1 MGRHVIASPD
11 HWSPRG
17 EAIADDGERKP
28 LVVWS
33 GIVGE
38 QAEVRIAHVGHNRV
52 SGEWVAS
59 QEPHPSRVEP
69 PCPKYRRCGGCPWM
83 HLDAAGQAEAR
94 RARVVGA
101 LAAAGLELD
110 VGPVQPC
117 PDGLEGYR
125 HVVKVGF
132 GRSDQGRIRV
142 GAWARGSRDIVPI
155 PECLAVAPVLR
166 KVMASLAHHTIEL
179 GIEPYDPE
187 RKEGVLRAAV
197 LRASRSTG
205 EVLVTLVAAR
215 RERRLSDLAE
225 EVARGNSE
233 IVGIWLHLNAGP
245 GNAIFSRD
253 GDGVVGVAPLGGR
266 EVIEE
271 KLNDVTYRIGPGDFF
286 QTNPSMA
293 EVLYARTLSRLELR
307 DGDALL
313 DLYSGVGGLA
323 LPAARITGFALG
335 VEEVDGAVTRA
346 REAARVNRLPAEF
359 FDSDVDVALQAELAE
374 RFTQVGAKV
383 VVNPARRGLEPG
395 VLRHL
400 VALHPARVAYVSCNV
415 SALARDLLEA
425 RELGFDVVGPIELFD
440 MFPNTAHVE
449 ALTILEPRDGGPP
462 PKRRAPTRRLVRK
475 R

>member
-1 MGRHVIASPD
+1 MSRNVIAKPER
-11 HWSPRG
+11 WSPRG
-17 EAIADDGERKP
+17 EAIAEESGKKP

-33 GIVGE
+33 GIAGE
-38 QAEVRIAHVGHNRV
+38 QAEIRITHVGHNRV
-52 SGEWVAS
+52 SGEWVDS
-59 QEPHPSRVEP
+59 EEPHPSRVEP

-83 HLDAAGQAEAR
+83 HLDADGQAEAR
-94 RARVVGA
+94 RARVVET
-101 LAAAGLELD
+101 LKSAGLSVD
-110 VGPVQPC
+110 VGPLHAC

-132 GRSDQGRIRV
+132 GRSEQGRIRV
-142 GAWARGSRDIVPI
+142 GAWARGSREIVPI
-155 PECLAVAPVLR
+155 PECLAGAPVLR

-187 RKEGVLRAAV
+187 QQQGVLRAAV
-197 LRASRSTG
+197 LRASRTTG

-233 IVGIWLHLNAGP
+233 IVGNWLHLNAGP

-253 GDGVVGVAPLGGR
+253 GDGVVGVAHLGGR

-271 KLNDVTYRIGPGDFF
+271 RLGEITYRIGPGDFF

-293 EVLYARTLSRLELR
+293 EVLYARTLSRLQLAE
-307 DGDALL
+307 GDALL

-335 VEEVDGAVTRA
+335 VEEIDGAVSRA
-346 REAARVNRLPAEF
+346 REAARVNRVPAEF

-374 RFTQVGAKV
+374 RFTQVGAKI
-383 VVNPARRGLEPG
+383 VVNPARRGLEEG
-395 VLRHL
+395 VLEHL
-400 VALHPARVAYVSCNV
+400 VALHPSRVAYISCNV
-415 SALARDLLEA
+415 GALARDLLQA
-425 RELGFDVVGPIELFD
+425 RELGFDVTGSIELFD

-449 ALTILEPRDGGPP
+449 ALAILEPRDGGPP
-462 PKRRAPTRRLVRK
+462 PKRRAPTRRLVR

>member
-1 MGRHVIASPD
+1 MARHVIARPD
-11 HWSPRG
+11 RWSPRG
-17 EAIADDGERKP
+17 EAIAEEGGTKP
-28 LVVWS
+28 LAVWS

-38 QAEVRIAHVGHNRV
+38 EAEIRIAHVGHSRV
-52 SGEWVAS
+52 QGEWIQSEV
-59 QEPHPSRVEP
+59 PHPHRVEP

-83 HLDAAGQAEAR
+83 HLDGEGQAEAR
-94 RARVVGA
+94 HTRVQET
-101 LAAAGLELD
+101 LAEAGLSVD
-110 VGPVQPC
+110 VGPLHAC

-155 PECLAVAPVLR
+155 PECIAAAPVLR

-187 RKEGVLRAAV
+187 AKRGVLRAAV

-215 RERRLSDLAE
+215 RERRLGDLAE
-225 EVARGNSE
+225 EIARGNSE
-233 IVGIWLHLNAGP
+233 IVGIWLHLNGGP

-271 KLNDVTYRIGPGDFF
+271 QIGDITYRIGPGDFF

-293 EVLYARTLSRLELR
+293 EVLYRRTLDRLELSQ
-307 DGDALL
+307 GDALL

-323 LPAARITGFALG
+323 LPAARMTGFALG
-335 VEEVDGAVTRA
+335 VEEVDGAVQRA
-346 REAARVNRLPAEF
+346 REAARVNRVPAEF
-359 FDSDVDVALQAELAE
+359 FDSDVDVALQAEIAE

-395 VLRHL
+395 VLEHL
-400 VALHPARVAYVSCNV
+400 IALHPSRIAYISCNV
-415 SALARDLLEA
+415 TALARDLNEA
-425 RELGFDVVGPIELFD
+425 QALGFDVSGSIELFD

-449 ALTILEPRDGGPP
+449 ALTILEPRDGGPA
-462 PKRRAPTRRLVRK
+462 PKRRAPTRKLVR
-475 R
+475 RR

>member
-1 MGRHVIASPD
+1 MSRHVIARPER
-11 HWSPRG
+11 WSPRG
-17 EAIADDGERKP
+17 EALAEDGGNKP

-38 QAEVRIAHVGHNRV
+38 QAEVRVSHVGHNRV
-52 SGEWVAS
+52 QAEWIAS
-59 QEPHPSRVEP
+59 DEPHPHRVEP

-83 HLDAAGQAEAR
+83 HIDAEGQGDARQTRVLEAL
-94 RARVVGA
+94 VD
-101 LAAAGLELD
+101 AGLSVD
-110 VGPVQPC
+110 VGPMHPC

-132 GRSDQGRIRV
+132 GRSEQGRIRV

-155 PECLAVAPVLR
+155 PECLAAAPVLR

-187 RKEGVLRAAV
+187 TQRGVLRAAV
-197 LRASRSTG
+197 MRASRSTG

-215 RERRLSDLAE
+215 RERKLSDLAE

-233 IVGIWLHLNAGP
+233 IVGIWLHLNGGP

-271 KLNDVTYRIGPGDFF
+271 RIGEITYRIGPGDFF
-286 QTNPSMA
+286 QTNPGMA
-293 EVLYARTLSRLELR
+293 EVVYRRTLDRLELR

-323 LPAARITGFALG
+323 LPAAKITGFALG
-335 VEEVDGAVTRA
+335 VEEVDGAVQRA
-346 REAARVNRLPAEF
+346 REAARVNRVPAEF
-359 FDSDVDVALQAELAE
+359 FDSDVDVALQAELPE

-395 VLRHL
+395 VLKHL
-400 VALHPARVAYVSCNV
+400 TALLPARIAYISCNV
-415 SALARDLLEA
+415 SALVRDLLEA
-425 RELGFDVVGPIELFD
+425 RELGYEVAGSVELFD

-449 ALTILEPRDGGPP
+449 ALAILEPRDGAPP
-462 PKRRAPTRRLVRK
+462 PKRRAPTRKLVR
-475 R
+475 RR